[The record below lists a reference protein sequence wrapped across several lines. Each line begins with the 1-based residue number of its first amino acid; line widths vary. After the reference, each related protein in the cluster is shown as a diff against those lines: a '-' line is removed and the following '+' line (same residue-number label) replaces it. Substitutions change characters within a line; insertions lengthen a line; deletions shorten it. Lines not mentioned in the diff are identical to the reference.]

1 MAREPPPPYLFLLVI
16 HFEKFAIIT
25 PRENFYFEGVSIFA
39 IAMYNLEKILKQ
51 LGGKDARTIIKTALD
66 VSMSREL
73 QMKFNTDGLKKRRA
87 YVKTTFYKI
96 SIKIVLKFLSIGS
109 S

>member
-1 MAREPPPPYLFLLVI
+1 M
-16 HFEKFAIIT
+16 
-25 PRENFYFEGVSIFA
+25 
-39 IAMYNLEKILKQ
+39 LKQ

-73 QMKFNTDGLKKRRA
+73 QMKFNKDGLKKRRA
-87 YVKTTFYKI
+87 FVKTTFCKI
-96 SIKIVLKFLSIGS
+96 SIEIVLKFLSIGS